1 MPQLFF
7 WLIVFCSVG
16 ALVFSFVRLK
26 QAHQITAFD
35 ILAVPLPF
43 ALWWVLAIAG
53 WKVKSLSNLIEPL
66 SLLVLVPLVL
76 LARVSWV
83 KSAPNNS
90 RALVS
95 FAICLLLAGGLY
107 AFVPVLPE

>member
-1 MPQLFF
+1 MSQLVF
-7 WLIVFCSVG
+7 WLIVFCSIG
-16 ALVFSFVRLK
+16 ALALSFMRLK

-35 ILAVPLPF
+35 VLAVPLPF
-43 ALWWVLAIAG
+43 ALWWGLAIVG
-53 WKVKSLSNLIEPL
+53 WKVKSLSNLVEPL

-76 LARVSWV
+76 LVRVLWGCAGS
-83 KSAPNNS
+83 NNS